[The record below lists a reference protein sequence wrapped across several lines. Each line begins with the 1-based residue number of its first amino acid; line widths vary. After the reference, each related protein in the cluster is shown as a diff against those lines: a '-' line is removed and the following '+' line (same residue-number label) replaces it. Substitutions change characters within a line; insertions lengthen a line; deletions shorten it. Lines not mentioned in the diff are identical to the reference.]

1 MPVLLR
7 LWKLCIANIFK
18 EVNYFTICQIL
29 VLFSS
34 AYFLIR
40 QQLYILSQKI
50 SAQDLKVAHIP
61 QLLARTVANFSKAY
75 IAERALLC

>member
-1 MPVLLR
+1 
-7 LWKLCIANIFK
+7 
-18 EVNYFTICQIL
+18 L

-75 IAERALLC
+75 SREGFVVLRLLRARVTAPASVRAVKELIEWSLLED